1 MSYTVV
7 GTCSLCGG
15 MVTVPTVWSA
25 VIPATPTCQQCGA
38 VAAIHGPVIPMQP
51 NNVKI
56 TYSSGTGIPKV
67 ETISGDSGKTLLVG

>member
-15 MVTVPTVWSA
+15 MVTVPTVWMCT
-25 VIPATPTCQQCGA
+25 IPPTPTCQSCGA
-38 VAAIHGPVIPMQP
+38 HAPMHGPVIQMQP

-56 TYSSGTGIPKV
+56 TYSGNTKVENSADIPK
-67 ETISGDSGKTLLVG
+67 GKTFLVD